1 MKRICQVTE
10 KIEQMCLVVLLKHNN
25 NKSNNNNQ
33 PKRKKNYMTG
43 KSRKQK
49 TNNSMQAE

>member
-33 PKRKKNYMTG
+33 RKRKNYMTG
-43 KSRKQK
+43 KSIQQK